1 LYNVHLPLLINGTPA
16 NGNWMASFIEAM
28 VGMAVFAEDGELFDT
43 AVAYWRARAPS
54 YFYVAADGA
63 APPPNPQPNCSPQP
77 LCEWY
82 NQTVFNASV
91 TGVCQE
97 TCRDLGHMQ
106 MGFAAFVNTGATA
119 RLQGVDLIAEQA
131 PRLLAAA
138 EFAASIASGARSNT
152 DPLLCNG
159 RAGGVEVALAPTL
172 EIAHANF
179 VRLGL
184 DDPRTRAYLA
194 NNVRP
199 HFAATGEFYICGPW
213 ETISHGLPI

>member
-1 LYNVHLPLLINGTPA
+1 
-16 NGNWMASFIEAM
+16 
-28 VGMAVFAEDGELFDT
+28 
-43 AVAYWRARAPS
+43 
-54 YFYVAADGA
+54 
-63 APPPNPQPNCSPQP
+63 
-77 LCEWY
+77 
-82 NQTVFNASV
+82 
-91 TGVCQE
+91 
-97 TCRDLGHMQ
+97 

-159 RAGGVEVALAPTL
+159 RAGGVEVALAPTF

-199 HFAATGEFYICGPW
+199 HFAAIGEFYICGPW